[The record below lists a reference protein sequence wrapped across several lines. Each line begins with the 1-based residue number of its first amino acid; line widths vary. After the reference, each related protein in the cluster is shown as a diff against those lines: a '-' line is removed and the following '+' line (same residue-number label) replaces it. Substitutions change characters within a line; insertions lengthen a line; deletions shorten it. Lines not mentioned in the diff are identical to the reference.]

1 MDKHIFKPDDYIHD
15 DTHKTLVLIDWSNLM
30 YRAWF
35 SSKEQPWL
43 AYLRFFDMVRA
54 CVHRSKQQGVSL
66 EVIFCG
72 ESRTPLKRLEVDP
85 SYKSNRTMPRNDEFR
100 EYRQELCHILDLL
113 GWGIISIDGAEAD
126 DVIASIV
133 NKVCHRCRCKKK
145 CDNCDCQEKY
155 KTDVVIFSGDRDLQQ
170 LLAWDRV
177 LIWRHPGIFV
187 TKESFEDEYGIPVA
201 YYTDYKAL
209 VGDKSDNIAG
219 VHGVGPV
226 WARRAITHG
235 LDILANDLVEL
246 GDEAVIEFDKAYDLV
261 KLDEELNVE
270 IPEFRI
276 PNNLSDILN
285 EDISLAIKRLL
296 IEFEDREVCVK

>member
-1 MDKHIFKPDDYIHD
+1 MEKLIFKPENYIHA
-15 DTHKTLVLIDWSNLM
+15 DTIKTLVLIDWSNLM

-54 CVHRSKQQGVSL
+54 CVHKSKQAGVPL

-85 SYKSNRTMPRNDEFR
+85 TYKSNRSIPKNDEFR
-100 EYRQELCHILDLL
+100 EYRQELCRILEIL
-113 GWGIISIDGAEAD
+113 GWKIISIPGAEAD

-133 NKVCHRCRCKKK
+133 NQVCHRCQCKVK
-145 CDNCDCQEKY
+145 CVNCDCQQKY

-187 TKESFEDEYGIPVA
+187 TKESFEDEYSIPIA
-201 YYTDYKAL
+201 LYTAYKAL
-209 VGDKSDNIAG
+209 VGDKSDNIPG
-219 VHGVGPV
+219 VHGVGPA
-226 WARRAITHG
+226 WAFKALSTDALG
-235 LDILANDLVEL
+235 LECDLLEL
-246 GDEAVIEFDKAYDLV
+246 GDHAIEEFNKAYQLV
-261 KLDEELNVE
+261 KLETELNIEV
-270 IPEFRI
+270 PKFKI
-276 PNNLSDILN
+276 PNDLSDILN
-285 EDISLAIKRLL
+285 ADIILAIKRLL
-296 IEFEDREVCVK
+296 IEF